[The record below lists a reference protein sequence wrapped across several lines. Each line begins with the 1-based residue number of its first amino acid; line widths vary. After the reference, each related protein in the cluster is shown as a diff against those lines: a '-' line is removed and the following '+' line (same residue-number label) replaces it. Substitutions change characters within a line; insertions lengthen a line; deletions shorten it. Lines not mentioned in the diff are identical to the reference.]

1 MFEFYAAWLAVIF
14 PLVYSPGP
22 GNILCAVSGAAN
34 GARKSA
40 PFILGLNVSYASWS
54 LALGFG
60 MGAFV
65 RQYPEAFYY
74 AQLAGCAYIFYL
86 AVAFLGK
93 KAAAG
98 GGAPKLKFMDGVVSQ
113 ALNVKGVSIV
123 ALMYSQFLSADS
135 PAAPQVF
142 KLTAMLAS
150 LNLFTHFTWA
160 LGGSWMMSRLASE
173 RAVKIQNKFY
183 AAMLIAVAIWLLP
196 DGFLN

>member
-1 MFEFYAAWLAVIF
+1 MAGGDFSAGLQ
-14 PLVYSPGP
+14 
-22 GNILCAVSGAAN
+22 NILCAVSGAAN

-123 ALMYSQFLSADS
+123 ALMYSQFLSRIL
-135 PAAPQVF
+135 PPRR

-160 LGGSWMMSRLASE
+160 GRLVDDVAPRL
-173 RAVKIQNKFY
+173 RARRTPQC
-183 AAMLIAVAIWLLP
+183 
-196 DGFLN
+196 